1 MPITHVFAT
10 HAILQERLAAA
21 IVEQEGVPAENVLIL
36 KVRGSYRPDE
46 KAEFPM
52 VDGGRYMHVDGWNLP
67 KNRARN
73 KSIYETFDRDVLQ
86 RLAPGFQVYSAMY
99 TYWFVRL
106 LAERASAYHILED
119 GFGSYQSLDEF
130 GKIFTQM
137 QAFSWKRILNRVRAS
152 LSMDGRQRLPFKD
165 PYELLEQTGN
175 YYVTSPHCFPFVE
188 PERRVV
194 LNDVFP
200 ARYVGEYTGIT
211 LLATSSLPENDFIDL
226 DVYMGILRTVLQKI
240 KDQGITRL
248 YVKLHPVQ
256 ARHPANGP
264 LYRELFA
271 SSSELEIIELGQ
283 DISLEALAA
292 GNEITFITGIS
303 TLAFHLAALGATVYN
318 YHGDILAVAPGST
331 DYLAAGG
338 MEIFNKITRPL

>member
-21 IVEQEGVPAENVLIL
+21 IVEQAGVPAENVLIL
-36 KVRGSYRPDE
+36 KVRGSYRPDDH
-46 KAEFPM
+46 AEFPTL
-52 VDGGRYMHVDGWNLP
+52 DGGRYMHVDGWNFP
-67 KNRARN
+67 ENGARN
-73 KSIYETFDRDVLQ
+73 KAIYETFDRDVLQ

-130 GKIFTQM
+130 GKIFTEM
-137 QAFSWKRILNRVRAS
+137 NAFSWKRAVSRFRNYLS
-152 LSMDGRQRLPFKD
+152 LDARQRLPFQN
-165 PYELLEQTGN
+165 PYKLLEGAGN
-175 YYVTSPHCFPFVE
+175 YYVTSPYCFPFVE

-226 DVYMGILRTVLQKI
+226 DVYLGILRTVLQKI
-240 KDQGITRL
+240 KDRGITRL

-256 ARHPANGP
+256 ARHPGNGP

-271 SSSELEIIELGQ
+271 SSPELEIIELGQ
-283 DISLEALAA
+283 EVSLESLAA

-303 TLAFHLAALGATVYN
+303 TLAFHVAALGAIVYN
-318 YHGDILAVAPGST
+318 YHADILAVAPRST
-331 DYLAAGG
+331 DYLATGG
-338 MEIFNKITRPL
+338 MEIFNEVTQPL